1 MSQTKTTN
9 GTGSASGIEPVS
21 GNGIKSESGGAESET
36 SRASV
41 LASHKVNDGSQ
52 GEVTA
57 GKDTYKRLLSYI
69 KPYRRQFIIAVLGM
83 VGYAITD
90 TAFAA
95 LMKPMLDGSFVE
107 QDPNA
112 ILFVPLMIVGVFVL
126 RGVAGFASTYY
137 ISWIGWRVIKQLR
150 GEIFSKYL
158 TLPTSF
164 YDKASSGELISRITF
179 NSQMVANAASSSL
192 TVIVRDSLTAIG
204 LFGLMF
210 YQSWQLSLTFLV
222 IGPIIGFIVA
232 RVSKQFRAIS
242 RNIQGSMG
250 DVSHVIQEAVEGS
263 RVIKIFGGQQEELSQ
278 FESANERNRAFNM
291 KETMVKALNEPIV
304 QFLVAIALAVIVY
317 IASSGEVAD
326 RISVGSFMSFI
337 TAMLLLFAPL
347 KRMTNLN
354 SEIQRGIAAGESLF
368 AILDLESE
376 RDTGARELASDIQTI
391 EYRDVNLRYQ
401 DDKPAVLHGINLVVS
416 KGETVAF
423 VGESGS
429 GKTSL
434 VNLLPRLY
442 ELDSGDVLVNS
453 KSVSDYTLQSLRS
466 QIATVSQDVML
477 FNDTIASN
485 IAFGSRQSINED
497 TLHAACKAAHA
508 HDFISK
514 LPDGYKTLV
523 GENGIMLSGG
533 QRQRVAIAR
542 ALLKNAPILILDEA
556 TSALDTESE
565 RKVQEGLDV
574 LMQGRTTMVIAHR
587 LSTIENADRI
597 VVMDRGEIVE
607 VGTHQQLLEKRAHYY
622 KLHQLQFR

>member
-1 MSQTKTTN
+1 MTEEKSVSKEVSDVSTSTRQTLQDVSGQPT
-9 GTGSASGIEPVS
+9 ASGKE
-21 GNGIKSESGGAESET
+21 
-36 SRASV
+36 
-41 LASHKVNDGSQ
+41 
-52 GEVTA
+52 
-57 GKDTYKRLLSYI
+57 TYKRLLGYVR
-69 KPYRRQFIIAVLGM
+69 PYRRQFIIAVLGM
-83 VGYAITD
+83 VGYALTD

-107 QDPNA
+107 QDRSS
-112 ILFVPLMIVGVFVL
+112 ILFVPLMIIGIFVL

-137 ISWIGWRVIKQLR
+137 IAWIGWRVIKQLR

-210 YQSWQLSLTFLV
+210 YQSWQLSLSFLI
-222 IGPIIGFIVA
+222 IGPIIAVIVA

-250 DVSHVIQEAVEGS
+250 DVSHVIQEAVEGA
-263 RVIKIFGGQQEELSQ
+263 RVIKIFGGQQEELKE
-278 FESANERNRAFNM
+278 FELANERNRAFNM

-317 IASSGEVAD
+317 FASSGDVVD

-347 KRMTNLN
+347 KRLTNLN
-354 SEIQRGIAAGESLF
+354 NEIQRGIAAGESLF

-376 RDTGARELASDIQTI
+376 RDHGTQTLANDISTI
-391 EYRDVNLRYQ
+391 EYQQVNLRYQ
-401 DDKPAVLHGINLVVS
+401 DDKPAVLRDIELRIEQ
-416 KGETVAF
+416 GETVAF

-442 ELDSGDVLVNS
+442 ELDSGTVLINGESVNE
-453 KSVSDYTLQSLRS
+453 YTLQSLRS

-485 IAFGSRQSINED
+485 IAYGSRQSIDED

-508 HDFISK
+508 HDFISR

-523 GENGIMLSGG
+523 GENGIMLG
-533 QRQRVAIAR
+533 I
-542 ALLKNAPILILDEA
+542 
-556 TSALDTESE
+556 
-565 RKVQEGLDV
+565 
-574 LMQGRTTMVIAHR
+574 
-587 LSTIENADRI
+587 
-597 VVMDRGEIVE
+597 
-607 VGTHQQLLEKRAHYY
+607 
-622 KLHQLQFR
+622 

>member
-1 MSQTKTTN
+1 MSDSKLANTRELPASTQTSTTRQH
-9 GTGSASGIEPVS
+9 GSADTKVVS
-21 GNGIKSESGGAESET
+21 GKE
-36 SRASV
+36 
-41 LASHKVNDGSQ
+41 
-52 GEVTA
+52 
-57 GKDTYKRLLSYI
+57 TYKRLLSYV
-69 KPYRRQFIIAVLGM
+69 KPYRRQFAIAVLGM
-83 VGYAITD
+83 VGYALTD

-107 QDPNA
+107 QDRSF
-112 ILFVPLMIVGVFVL
+112 ILFVPLMIVGIFIL
-126 RGVAGFASTYY
+126 RGIAGFASTYY
-137 ISWIGWRVIKQLR
+137 MSWIGWRVIKQLR
-150 GEIFSKYL
+150 GEIFGKYL
-158 TLPTSF
+158 TLPTAF
-164 YDKASSGELISRITF
+164 YDQASSGELISRITF
-179 NSQMVANAASSSL
+179 NSQMVANAASTSL
-192 TVIVRDSLTAIG
+192 TVMVRDTLTAIG
-204 LFGLMF
+204 LFALMF

-250 DVSHVIQEAVEGS
+250 DVSHVIQEAVEGA
-263 RVIKIFGGQQEELSQ
+263 RVIKIFGGQQTELSE
-278 FESANERNRAFNM
+278 FELANERNRAFNM
-291 KETMVKALNEPIV
+291 KETLVKALNQPII

-317 IASSGEVAD
+317 IASSGDVAD

-347 KRMTNLN
+347 KRITNLN
-354 SEIQRGIAAGESLF
+354 NEIQRGIAAGESLF

-376 RDTGARELASDIQTI
+376 RDTGTQELPKKIQSV
-391 EYRDVNLRYQ
+391 EYRNVNLKYQ
-401 DDKPAVLHGINLVVS
+401 SDKPAVLQNIQLRIDS
-416 KGETVAF
+416 GETIAF

-442 ELDSGDVLVNS
+442 ELTDGAVLVNDTDVTS
-453 KSVSDYTLQSLRS
+453 YTLASLRS

-485 IAFGSRQSINED
+485 IAYGSRDAIDEK

-514 LPDGYKTLV
+514 LPDGYETLV

-565 RKVQEGLDV
+565 RKVQQGLDT
-574 LMQGRTTMVIAHR
+574 LMQGRTTLVIAHR
-587 LSTIENADRI
+587 LSTIENAHRI

-607 VGTHQQLLEKRAHYY
+607 IGTHQELLAKQAHYF

>member
-1 MSQTKTTN
+1 MSTSTRQTLQDVSGQPT
-9 GTGSASGIEPVS
+9 ASGKE
-21 GNGIKSESGGAESET
+21 
-36 SRASV
+36 
-41 LASHKVNDGSQ
+41 
-52 GEVTA
+52 
-57 GKDTYKRLLSYI
+57 TYKRLLGYVR
-69 KPYRRQFIIAVLGM
+69 PYRRQFIIAVLGM
-83 VGYAITD
+83 VGYALTD

-107 QDPNA
+107 QDRSS
-112 ILFVPLMIVGVFVL
+112 ILFVPLMIIGIFVL

-137 ISWIGWRVIKQLR
+137 IAWIGWRVIKQLR

-210 YQSWQLSLTFLV
+210 YQSWQLSLSFLI
-222 IGPIIGFIVA
+222 IGPIIAVIVA

-250 DVSHVIQEAVEGS
+250 DVSHVIQEAVEGA
-263 RVIKIFGGQQEELSQ
+263 RVIKIFGGQQEELKE
-278 FESANERNRAFNM
+278 FELANERNRAFNM

-317 IASSGEVAD
+317 IASSGDVVD

-347 KRMTNLN
+347 KRLTNLN
-354 SEIQRGIAAGESLF
+354 NEIQRGIAAGESLF

-376 RDTGARELASDIQTI
+376 RDHGTQTLANDISTI
-391 EYRDVNLRYQ
+391 EYQQVNLRYQ
-401 DDKPAVLHGINLVVS
+401 DDKPAVLRDIELRIEQ
-416 KGETVAF
+416 GETVAF

-442 ELDSGDVLVNS
+442 ELDSGTVLINGESVNE
-453 KSVSDYTLQSLRS
+453 YTLQSLRS

-485 IAFGSRQSINED
+485 IAYGSRQSIDED

-508 HDFISK
+508 HDFISR

-565 RKVQEGLDV
+565 RKVQQGLDA
-574 LMQGRTTMVIAHR
+574 LMKGRTTMVIAHR
-587 LSTIENADRI
+587 LSTIEQADRI

-607 VGTHQQLLEKRAHYY
+607 IGTHQELLAKRTHYY

>member
-1 MSQTKTTN
+1 M
-9 GTGSASGIEPVS
+9 
-21 GNGIKSESGGAESET
+21 AEQVE
-36 SRASV
+36 V
-41 LASHKVNDGSQ
+41 L
-52 GEVTA
+52 
-57 GKDTYKRLLSYI
+57 GKETYKRLLNYVR
-69 KPYRRQFIIAVLGM
+69 PYPKQFGIAVLGM
-83 VGYAITD
+83 VGYALTD

-107 QDPNA
+107 QDENA
-112 ILFVPLMIVGVFVL
+112 ILMVPLMIIGIFVV

-150 GEIFSKYL
+150 QEIFGKYL

-192 TVIVRDSLTAIG
+192 TVMVRDSLTAIG
-204 LFGLMF
+204 LLGLMF
-210 YQSWQLSLTFLV
+210 YQSWQLSLSFLA
-222 IGPIIGFIVA
+222 IGPIIGIIVA
-232 RVSKQFRAIS
+232 RVSRQFRAIS
-242 RNIQGSMG
+242 RSIQGSMG
-250 DVSHVIQEAVEGS
+250 DVSHVIQEAVEGA
-263 RVIKIFGGQQEELSQ
+263 RVIKIFGGQQEEMQ
-278 FESANERNRAFNM
+278 EFELANERNRAFNM
-291 KETMVKALNEPIV
+291 KETVVKALNEPIV
-304 QFLVAIALAVIVY
+304 QLLVALALAVIVF

-347 KRMTNLN
+347 KRMTTLN
-354 SEIQRGIAAGESLF
+354 SQIQKGIAAGESLF

-376 RDTGARELASDIQTI
+376 RDHGTQKLSSPINRI
-391 EYRDVNLRYQ
+391 EYRGVNLRYQ
-401 DDKPAVLHGINLVVS
+401 EDKPVVLKDIDLSIASGT
-416 KGETVAF
+416 TVAF

-442 ELDSGDVLVNS
+442 QTDGGSVTINDSAVE
-453 KSVSDYTLQSLRS
+453 DYTLQSLRS

-485 IAFGSRQSINED
+485 IAYGSRESIDEA
-497 TLHAACKAAHA
+497 TLHKACKAAHA

-514 LPDGYKTLV
+514 LPDGYKTMV
-523 GENGIMLSGG
+523 GENGVMLSGG
-533 QRQRVAIAR
+533 QKQRVAIAR

-565 RKVQEGLDV
+565 RKVQQGLEA
-574 LMQGRTTMVIAHR
+574 LMHGRTTLVIAHR
-587 LSTIENADRI
+587 LSTIEQADLI

-607 VGTHQQLLEKRAHYY
+607 TGTHKQLLAQQSHYF

>member
-1 MSQTKTTN
+1 MSQKTTTN
-9 GTGSASGIEPVS
+9 GTESSHSSAI
-21 GNGIKSESGGAESET
+21 
-36 SRASV
+36 
-41 LASHKVNDGSQ
+41 ASHKITDGTQ

-57 GKDTYKRLLSYI
+57 GKDTYRRLLSYV

-95 LMKPMLDGSFVE
+95 LMKPMLDGSFVQ
-107 QDPNA
+107 QDRNA
-112 ILFVPLMIVGVFVL
+112 ILFVPLMIIGIFVL

-192 TVIVRDSLTAIG
+192 TVMVRDSLTAIG

-210 YQSWQLSLTFLV
+210 YQSWQLSLSFLV

-250 DVSHVIQEAVEGS
+250 DVSHVIQEAVEGA
-263 RVIKIFGGQQEELSQ
+263 RVIKIFGGQQEELTQ

-317 IASSGEVAD
+317 IASSGDVAD

-376 RDTGARELASDIQTI
+376 RDNGTKELTPDIKSI
-391 EYRDVNLRYQ
+391 EYRQVNLRYQ
-401 DDKPAVLHGINLVVS
+401 DDKPAVLHGINLVVG

-442 ELDSGDVLVNS
+442 ELDSGEVLVNNE
-453 KSVSDYTLQSLRS
+453 SVSDYTLQSLRS

-485 IAFGSRQSINED
+485 IAYGSRQSIDAN

-514 LPDGYKTLV
+514 LPDGYETLV

-565 RKVQEGLDV
+565 RKVQQGLDV

-587 LSTIENADRI
+587 LSTIEQADRI

-607 VGTHQQLLEKRAHYY
+607 IGTHEQLLEKRAHYF

>member
-1 MSQTKTTN
+1 VSEDTSI
-9 GTGSASGIEPVS
+9 TGADNSAPKQPVRPAKAGRHIITS
-21 GNGIKSESGGAESET
+21 DTDITPGSET
-36 SRASV
+36 YR
-41 LASHKVNDGSQ
+41 
-52 GEVTA
+52 
-57 GKDTYKRLLSYI
+57 RLLIYI
-69 KPYRRQFIIAVLGM
+69 KPYRKQFTIAVLGM
-83 VGYAITD
+83 VGYALTD

-107 QDPNA
+107 QDRNA
-112 ILFVPLMIVGVFVL
+112 ILLVPLLIIGIFLL

-137 ISWIGWRVIKQLR
+137 IAWIGWRVIKQLR
-150 GEIFSKYL
+150 GEIFEKYL

-164 YDKASSGELISRITF
+164 YDKASSGELISKITF

-192 TVIVRDSLTAIG
+192 TVMVRDSLTAIG
-204 LFGLMF
+204 LFALMF
-210 YQSWQLSLTFLV
+210 YQSWQLSLSFLI

-232 RVSKQFRAIS
+232 RVSRQFRVIS
-242 RNIQGSMG
+242 RSIQGSMG
-250 DVSHVIQEAVEGS
+250 DVSHVIQEAVEGA
-263 RVIKIFGGQQEELSQ
+263 RVIKIFGGQQEEMSA
-278 FESANERNRAFNM
+278 FEVANERNRAFNM

-304 QFLVAIALAVIVY
+304 QLLVALALAVIVY
-317 IASSGEVAD
+317 IASSGDGDD

-347 KRMTNLN
+347 KRLTNLN
-354 SEIQRGIAAGESLF
+354 NEIQKGIAAGESLF

-376 RDTGARELASDIQTI
+376 RDNGTLELSRAIQQVD
-391 EYRDVNLRYQ
+391 YKDVNLRYQ
-401 DDKPAVLHGINLVVS
+401 SDKPAVLTNINLS
-416 KGETVAF
+416 ISQGETVAF

-442 ELDSGDVLVNS
+442 ELEAGEVLVNGT
-453 KSVSDYTLQSLRS
+453 SVEAFTLQSLRS
-466 QIATVSQDVML
+466 RIATVSQDVML

-485 IAFGSRQSINED
+485 IAYGSRDSIDEK
-497 TLHAACKAAHA
+497 TLHDACKAAHA
-508 HDFISK
+508 HDFITQ
-514 LPDGYKTLV
+514 LPDGYETMV
-523 GENGIMLSGG
+523 GENGVMLSGG

-565 RKVQEGLDV
+565 RKVQQGLDA
-574 LMQGRTTMVIAHR
+574 LMQGRTTLVIAHR

-597 VVMDRGEIVE
+597 VVMNHGEIVE
-607 VGTHQQLLEKRAHYY
+607 VGTHRELLAKQSHYF

>member
-1 MSQTKTTN
+1 M
-9 GTGSASGIEPVS
+9 AVEPV
-21 GNGIKSESGGAESET
+21 
-36 SRASV
+36 
-41 LASHKVNDGSQ
+41 
-52 GEVTA
+52 A
-57 GKDTYKRLLSYI
+57 GKETYGRLLAYVR
-69 KPYRRQFIIAVLGM
+69 PYRREFAIAVVGM
-83 VGYAITD
+83 VGYAVTD

-107 QDPNA
+107 QDQQA
-112 ILFVPLMIVGVFVL
+112 ILLVPLMIIGIFLL
-126 RGVAGFASTYY
+126 RGIAGFASTYY
-137 ISWIGWRVIKQLR
+137 IAWIGWRVIKQLR
-150 GEIFSKYL
+150 SEIFEKYL

-192 TVIVRDSLTAIG
+192 TVMVRDTLTAIG

-210 YQSWQLSLTFLV
+210 YQSWKLSLAFLV
-222 IGPIIGFIVA
+222 IGPIIGIIVS
-232 RVSKQFRAIS
+232 RVSRQFRAIS
-242 RNIQGSMG
+242 RSIQGSMG

-263 RVIKIFGGQQEELSQ
+263 RVIKIFGGQQEEMQ
-278 FESANERNRAFNM
+278 AFELANERNRAFNM
-291 KETMVKALNEPIV
+291 KETVVKAMNEPIV
-304 QFLVAIALAVIVY
+304 QLLVALALAVIVY
-317 IASSGEVAD
+317 VASSGDVAD

-347 KRMTNLN
+347 KRMTTLN
-354 SEIQRGIAAGESLF
+354 SQIQKGIAAGESLF

-376 RDTGARELASDIQTI
+376 RDLGTQQLEPGIRTI
-391 EYRDVNLRYQ
+391 EYRDVSLRYQ
-401 DDKPAVLHGINLVVS
+401 ESKPSVLRHVS
-416 KGETVAF
+416 LSIASGETVAF

-442 ELDSGDVLVNS
+442 ELESGEVLVNGV
-453 KSVSDYTLQSLRS
+453 SVQDYTLQSLRS
-466 QIATVSQDVML
+466 RIATVSQDVML

-485 IAFGSRQSINED
+485 IAYGSRDSIDEE

-508 HDFISK
+508 HDFITR
-514 LPDGYKTLV
+514 LPDGYDTMV

-533 QRQRVAIAR
+533 QKQRVAIAR

-565 RKVQEGLDV
+565 RKVQQGLDA
-574 LMQGRTTMVIAHR
+574 LMAGRTTLVIAHR
-587 LSTIENADRI
+587 LSTIEQADRI
-597 VVMDRGEIVE
+597 VVMDHGEIVE
-607 VGTHQQLLEKRAHYY
+607 VGNHQELLAREAHYF

>member
-1 MSQTKTTN
+1 MANTRELPASTQTSSTRQH
-9 GTGSASGIEPVS
+9 GSADTKVVS
-21 GNGIKSESGGAESET
+21 GKE
-36 SRASV
+36 
-41 LASHKVNDGSQ
+41 
-52 GEVTA
+52 
-57 GKDTYKRLLSYI
+57 TYKRLLSYV
-69 KPYRRQFIIAVLGM
+69 KPYRRQFAIAVLGM
-83 VGYAITD
+83 VGYALTD

-107 QDPNA
+107 QDRSF
-112 ILFVPLMIVGVFVL
+112 ILFVPLMIVGIFIL
-126 RGVAGFASTYY
+126 RGIAGFASTYY
-137 ISWIGWRVIKQLR
+137 MSWIGWRVIKQLR
-150 GEIFSKYL
+150 GEIFGKYL
-158 TLPTSF
+158 TLPTAF
-164 YDKASSGELISRITF
+164 YDQASSGELISRITF
-179 NSQMVANAASSSL
+179 NSQMVANAASTSL
-192 TVIVRDSLTAIG
+192 TVMVRDTLTAIG
-204 LFGLMF
+204 LFALMF

-250 DVSHVIQEAVEGS
+250 DVSHVIQEAVEGA
-263 RVIKIFGGQQEELSQ
+263 RVIKIFGGQQTELSE
-278 FESANERNRAFNM
+278 FELANERNRAFNM
-291 KETMVKALNEPIV
+291 KETLVKALNQPII

-317 IASSGEVAD
+317 IASSGDVAD

-347 KRMTNLN
+347 KRITNLN
-354 SEIQRGIAAGESLF
+354 NEIQRGIAAGESLF

-376 RDTGARELASDIQTI
+376 RDTGTQELPKKIQSV
-391 EYRDVNLRYQ
+391 EYRNVNLKYQ
-401 DDKPAVLHGINLVVS
+401 SDKPAVLQNIQLRIDS
-416 KGETVAF
+416 GETIAF

-442 ELDSGDVLVNS
+442 ELTDGAVLVNDTD
-453 KSVSDYTLQSLRS
+453 VTRYTLASLRS

-485 IAFGSRQSINED
+485 IAYGSRDAIDEK

-514 LPDGYKTLV
+514 LPDGYETLV

-565 RKVQEGLDV
+565 RKVQQGLDT
-574 LMQGRTTMVIAHR
+574 LMQGRTTLVIAHR
-587 LSTIENADRI
+587 LSTIENAHRI

-607 VGTHQQLLEKRAHYY
+607 IGTHQELLAKQAHYF